1 MRRAAVVVL
10 VGVLFLGACGGD
22 EEDAADTSAASTT
35 APGGEPIVIRTRVVI
50 AAEERAE
57 PIATG
62 EVLEGSTLG
71 GSEFCAGGTNPGLP
85 RKPRSRR
92 VADSPDDH
100 LPGRQSADEPY
111 AGGAA
116 GSDPD
121 GLVDD
126 RRRHRCIRGATRER
140 GDGGRIRP
148 RRRLASSRDVKR
160 NCHALEITVKV
171 LGVTTVE
178 DAPCRQTG
186 TPTWWI
192 RDGCIQPSSRV
203 RMPG

>member
-71 GSEFCAGGTNPGLP
+71 GSEFCAGGTILDSHG
-85 RKPRSRR
+85 
-92 VADSPDDH
+92 SPDPDV
-100 LPGRQSADEPY
+100 LLIARTITC
-111 AGGAA
+111 
-116 GSDPD
+116 PD
-121 GLVDD
+121 G
-126 RRRHRCIRGATRER
+126 
-140 GDGGRIRP
+140 
-148 RRRLASSRDVKR
+148 
-160 NCHALEITVKV
+160 
-171 LGVTTVE
+171 
-178 DAPCRQTG
+178 
-186 TPTWWI
+186 
-192 RDGCIQPSSRV
+192 RV
-203 RMPG
+203 RMNLTPEVQPGQTQTGSWTIVGGTGAFEGLRGSGEMEVVYDPDDDSPARETLIGTVTR